1 MGIPVI
7 VPNIATLDFEVKYE
21 DIVDELAIMDE
32 SEKFKSDEE
41 EAEMCRTANII
52 DEYLR
57 ENDETQYDTIA
68 SNVRCRGI
76 CDWILKQS
84 YIDLKGN
91 VAMCCRNQSF
101 HIGNVNVE
109 ECFVN
114 VWNGEFYKKLRR
126 IFYSGYIPES
136 CLKCGLIESGNLHY
150 LTVDA
155 DEQFYSEP
163 QYKIRQKKIL
173 KELLSKESE

>member
-1 MGIPVI
+1 MVSISRSHGLPDISPGCVWNRKI
-7 VPNIATLDFEVKYE
+7 VT
-21 DIVDELAIMDE
+21 
-32 SEKFKSDEE
+32 
-41 EAEMCRTANII
+41 
-52 DEYLR
+52 
-57 ENDETQYDTIA
+57 
-68 SNVRCRGI
+68 G
-76 CDWILKQS
+76 
-84 YIDLKGN
+84 
-91 VAMCCRNQSF
+91 
-101 HIGNVNVE
+101 
-109 ECFVN
+109 N